1 MIRQQSFHTED
12 RSAPQTAASLAD
24 LVQARKPRPTSVKAP
39 EDETGGVLASLIRT
53 IERLEETL
61 EQETAGLRSRAP
73 IDLKDFNNRKSHGLL
88 ELTRVMRHLDRGSL
102 APAVAARLSALRISL
117 EVNQRIVKMHLEAV
131 REVTAIVADAIRE
144 AESDGTYS
152 VSVGRPA
159 PRP

>member
-1 MIRQQSFHTED
+1 MRQHLVRADEL
-12 RSAPQTAASLAD
+12 SAPQAATSLAD
-24 LVQARKPRPTSVKAP
+24 LVQARKPRLAAVKPA
-39 EDETGGVLASLIRT
+39 EDENAMLAGLVRT

-73 IDLKDFNNRKSHGLL
+73 IDLKELNNRKTHGLL

-102 APAVAARLSALRISL
+102 TPPVAARLASLRANL
-117 EVNQRIVKMHLEAV
+117 EINQRVVKMHLEAV
-131 REVTAIVADAIRE
+131 REVSTIVADAIRD

-152 VSVGRPA
+152 VSIVRPA

>member
-1 MIRQQSFHTED
+1 MRQQSARAED
-12 RSAPQTAASLAD
+12 RVAPQPAAALAD
-24 LVQARKPRPTSVKAP
+24 LVQARKPRLAPVKPA
-39 EDETGGVLASLIRT
+39 EEESGVLATLIRT

-73 IDLKDFNNRKSHGLL
+73 IDLKDFNNRKTHGLL

-102 APAVAARLSALRISL
+102 TPPVAARLSALRISL

-131 REVTAIVADAIRE
+131 REVSTILADAIQE

-159 PRP
+159 QRP

>member
-1 MIRQQSFHTED
+1 MRQQSARAED
-12 RSAPQTAASLAD
+12 QASPQPAASLAD
-24 LVQARKPRPTSVKAP
+24 LVQARKPRLAPVKPA
-39 EDETGGVLASLIRT
+39 EEQSGVLATLIRT

-73 IDLKDFNNRKSHGLL
+73 IDLKDFNNRKTHGLL

-102 APAVAARLSALRISL
+102 TPAVAARLSALRISL

-131 REVTAIVADAIRE
+131 REVSTILADAIQE

-159 PRP
+159 QRP

>member
-1 MIRQQSFHTED
+1 MRQQSARAED
-12 RSAPQTAASLAD
+12 RVVPQPAASLAD
-24 LVQARKPRPTSVKAP
+24 LVQARKPRLAPVKPA
-39 EDETGGVLASLIRT
+39 EEESGVLATLIRT

-73 IDLKDFNNRKSHGLL
+73 IDLKDFNNRKTHGLL

-102 APAVAARLSALRISL
+102 TPPVAARLSALRISL

-131 REVTAIVADAIRE
+131 REVSTILADAIQE

-159 PRP
+159 QRP

>member
-1 MIRQQSFHTED
+1 MRQQSARAED
-12 RSAPQTAASLAD
+12 RAVPQPAASLAD
-24 LVQARKPRPTSVKAP
+24 LVQARKPRLAPVKP
-39 EDETGGVLASLIRT
+39 VEEESGVLATLLRT

-61 EQETAGLRSRAP
+61 EQETAGLRARAP
-73 IDLKDFNNRKSHGLL
+73 IDLKDFNNRKTHGLL

-102 APAVAARLSALRISL
+102 TPPVAARLSALRISL

-131 REVTAIVADAIRE
+131 REVSTILADAIQE

-159 PRP
+159 QRP

>member
-1 MIRQQSFHTED
+1 MRQQTLRAED
-12 RSAPQTAASLAD
+12 RAAPQPAASLAD
-24 LVQARKPRPTSVKAP
+24 LVQARKPRLAPVKPTVV
-39 EDETGGVLASLIRT
+39 EDETGVLASLIRT

-73 IDLKDFNNRKSHGLL
+73 IDLKDFNNRKTHGLL

-102 APAVAARLSALRISL
+102 TPPVAARLSALRISL
-117 EVNQRIVKMHLEAV
+117 DVNQRIVKMHLEAV

-159 PRP
+159 QRP

>member
-1 MIRQQSFHTED
+1 MRQQSARAED
-12 RSAPQTAASLAD
+12 RVAPQPAASLAD
-24 LVQARKPRPTSVKAP
+24 LVQARKPRLAPVKPA
-39 EDETGGVLASLIRT
+39 EEESGVLATLIRT

-73 IDLKDFNNRKSHGLL
+73 IDLKDFNNRKTHGLL

-102 APAVAARLSALRISL
+102 TPPVASRLSALRISL

-131 REVTAIVADAIRE
+131 REVSTILADAIQE

-159 PRP
+159 QRP

>member
-1 MIRQQSFHTED
+1 MHQQSLRAED
-12 RSAPQTAASLAD
+12 HAAPQSAASLAD
-24 LVQARKPRPTSVKAP
+24 LVQARKPRLASVKPA
-39 EDETGGVLASLIRT
+39 EDETGVLASLIRT

-73 IDLKDFNNRKSHGLL
+73 IDLKDFNNRKTHGLL

-102 APAVAARLSALRISL
+102 SPSVAARLSALRISL
-117 EVNQRIVKMHLEAV
+117 EVNQRVVKMHLEAV
-131 REVTAIVADAIRE
+131 REVSAIVADAIRE

-159 PRP
+159 QRS

>member
-1 MIRQQSFHTED
+1 MRQQSLRAED
-12 RSAPQTAASLAD
+12 CAAPQPAASLAD
-24 LVQARKPRPTSVKAP
+24 LVQARKPRLASVKPA
-39 EDETGGVLASLIRT
+39 EDESGVLATLLRT

-73 IDLKDFNNRKSHGLL
+73 IDLKDFNNRKTHGLL

-102 APAVAARLSALRISL
+102 TPPVAARLSALRISL
-117 EVNQRIVKMHLEAV
+117 EVNQRVVKMHLEAV
-131 REVTAIVADAIRE
+131 REVSAIVADAIRE

-159 PRP
+159 QRP

>member
-1 MIRQQSFHTED
+1 MRQQSLRAED
-12 RSAPQTAASLAD
+12 RAAPQPAASLAD
-24 LVQARKPRPTSVKAP
+24 LVQARKPRLASVKPA
-39 EDETGGVLASLIRT
+39 EDESGVLATLLRT

-73 IDLKDFNNRKSHGLL
+73 IDLKDFNNRKTHGLL

-102 APAVAARLSALRISL
+102 TPPVAARLSALRISL
-117 EVNQRIVKMHLEAV
+117 EVNQRVVKMHLEAV
-131 REVTAIVADAIRE
+131 REVSAIVADAIRE

-159 PRP
+159 QRP